1 MRCCCSTQ
9 CLRRSTI
16 RTTRRQMDAEAV
28 RTTPPSAAHTQ
39 DSPMRP
45 QVPRF
50 YYKKRSAVHNTTG
63 KDDSSPKIQPPS
75 SPVSRQS
82 LSTSAIPTYHAA
94 GGFYEIDH
102 DMLPPKSPIHLK
114 SIRVVK
120 VSEYTSHDIT
130 VSFPSLLALRSFFS
144 SFRVPSSGP
153 ELDERFVMSSNHAAR
168 ILRHRVAEQE
178 LEGEMHQDSF
188 WLVNPCV
195 FDFSASSGPATAQDA
210 LSSPEAPP
218 APPKAP
224 AVSSCL
230 LATLKCDGAGW
241 GVRRR
246 VRYIGRHREVA
257 KEASIGGYETE
268 ASVKELQRPAQEDD
282 RRSSI
287 RAKRKRD
294 EAEGSKDKP
303 GNPAKKKKSKAYK
316 SPKKPKRRHVESRDG
331 DPRRGKERWSAERY

>member
-1 MRCCCSTQ
+1 LPLFSSALFSQ
-9 CLRRSTI
+9 RRQRGGTTTCAAAARRNAFVAPQFGSPI
-16 RTTRRQMDAEAV
+16 VCPTTRRQMDAEAV

-144 SFRVPSSGP
+144 SFR
-153 ELDERFVMSSNHAAR
+153 
-168 ILRHRVAEQE
+168 
-178 LEGEMHQDSF
+178 
-188 WLVNPCV
+188 
-195 FDFSASSGPATAQDA
+195 
-210 LSSPEAPP
+210 
-218 APPKAP
+218 
-224 AVSSCL
+224 
-230 LATLKCDGAGW
+230 
-241 GVRRR
+241 
-246 VRYIGRHREVA
+246 
-257 KEASIGGYETE
+257 
-268 ASVKELQRPAQEDD
+268 
-282 RRSSI
+282 
-287 RAKRKRD
+287 
-294 EAEGSKDKP
+294 
-303 GNPAKKKKSKAYK
+303 
-316 SPKKPKRRHVESRDG
+316 
-331 DPRRGKERWSAERY
+331 